1 LKLIGIRSIYGNL
14 HERFLQK
21 QKFFLTFF
29 FWGGMGSVEKG
40 DGLRVDF
47 EEGSTSRTTEM
58 CVVFVWATTQGDF
71 VE

>member
-1 LKLIGIRSIYGNL
+1 
-14 HERFLQK
+14 
-21 QKFFLTFF
+21 
-29 FWGGMGSVEKG
+29 MDSVEKG

-71 VE
+71 VA